1 MEEIVELKPLLKRLR
16 MSGVLEDLEATFQD
30 AMERKWSHSQLLA
43 HLFSREADRR
53 DHKKYC
59 YRLSRSKLDPRKTF
73 ETFDFS
79 FNPSISEPVMR
90 ELARCEFMDKQQ
102 NILLVGPSGVG
113 KTHLANAIGQEAC
126 RRGRSVLMD
135 RASEML
141 KWLHAGEGDGS
152 FAKRMETLIQT
163 ELLILDDF
171 GLIPLPSNQ
180 QISLYEIICARY
192 EKVST
197 IITSNRDFGEWI
209 GVFENPL
216 LGSAVMDRL
225 VHMAVKSSIDG
236 DSYRCRNFLAIQKE
250 VQMKVANQFVGG

>member
-1 MEEIVELKPLLKRLR
+1 MEDIVELKPLLKRLR

-73 ETFDFS
+73 EKFDFS
-79 FNPSISEPVMR
+79 FNRNVSEPVMR

-152 FAKRMETLIQT
+152 FTKRMEALMET
-163 ELLILDDF
+163 ELLVFDDF
-171 GLIPLPSNQ
+171 GLIPLPPNQ

-197 IITSNRDFGEWI
+197 IITSNRDFAEWM

-225 VHMAVKSSIDG
+225 VHKAIKLTIEG
-236 DSYRCRNFLAIQKE
+236 DSFRCSNFTATQKE
-250 VQMKVANQFVGG
+250 VLEKVANPSGGG

>member
-73 ETFDFS
+73 ETYDFT
-79 FNPSISEPVMR
+79 FNMNVSESVMR

-102 NILLVGPSGVG
+102 NILLVGPAGVG
-113 KTHLANAIGQEAC
+113 KTHIANAIGQEAC
-126 RRGRSVLMD
+126 RKGRIVLMD

-141 KWLHAGEGDGS
+141 KWLHAGGGDGS
-152 FAKRMETLIQT
+152 FVKRMETLMEA

-171 GLIPLPSNQ
+171 GLIPLPPQ
-180 QISLYEIICARY
+180 HQISLYEIICARY

-197 IITSNRDFGEWI
+197 IITSNRDFGEWL

-225 VHMAVKSSIDG
+225 VHKAIKLTVKG
-236 DSYRCRNFLAIQKE
+236 ESYRCFSFSATQKE
-250 VQMKVANQFVGG
+250 VLEKVADQPEGG